1 MKRYVIV
8 ATKGRPAETATLL
21 DFLNDQE
28 APPHAVYIV
37 GASAADLPRID
48 GHPLCATAAVKLLIA
63 KSSGLTTQRNAGI
76 EALLADLHGEAGNA
90 QANAQSEA
98 RWFVSFFDDDFRPH
112 RGWLRGCE
120 TLFEE
125 NAHVIGMTGQL
136 LADGVKGG
144 GLTEADALAWLS
156 GERAPQEH
164 WATGAQRR
172 EIGCAYGCNMAFV
185 DRVIRQCRFD
195 EALPLY
201 GWQEDYDF
209 TARALAHG
217 TAVYEPSCLG
227 VHMGVKSGRTSGVR
241 LGYSQIAN
249 PVYLARKHT
258 MKRGRAC
265 NFISR
270 NLISNL
276 YHSFSANALFDYRG
290 RLKGNLL
297 AFFDMVRGTIH
308 PQRIMEL

>member
-21 DFLNDQE
+21 DFLNEQE

-37 GASAADLPRID
+37 GASAADLPRIE

-63 KSSGLTTQRNAGI
+63 KGSGLTAQRNAGI
-76 EALLADLHGEAGNA
+76 EALLADLRGEVVK
-90 QANAQSEA
+90 AQSEA

-112 RGWLRGCE
+112 RAWLRGCE

-125 NAHVIGMTGQL
+125 NTHVIGMTGQI

-144 GLTEADALAWLS
+144 GLTEADARAWLS

-185 DRVIRQCRFD
+185 DRVFRQCRFD

-209 TARALAHG
+209 TARARAYG
-217 TAVYEPSCLG
+217 IAVYEPSCLG
-227 VHMGVKSGRTSGVR
+227 VHLGVKSGRTSGVR

-249 PVYLARKHT
+249 PIYLARKHT
-258 MKRGRAC
+258 MAPRRAC
-265 NFISR
+265 SFISR
-270 NLISNL
+270 HLCSNL
-276 YHSFSANALFDYRG
+276 YHSVRGNPLFDYRG
-290 RLKGNLL
+290 RLKGNAL
-297 AFFDMVRGTIH
+297 ALVDIVKGILH
-308 PQRIMEL
+308 PQRILEL